1 MHLVH
6 PPRFSI
12 KLESNPPD
20 AFAETGFVKHN
31 VPIAG
36 CRPAVPALQLKQA
49 DVICPCTT
57 CGIVGSP
64 SLALCRS
71 CFRTYCS
78 LARSRTSCSLA
89 APAPSLLPPLPPQPA
104 RPSSICR
111 NPPAPTL
118 FASGHVI
125 PCTSSLLLPPP
136 MADYE
141 ATVLGGALAF
151 QLSAAFLTSSLNFF
165 IAHEPIPTG
174 RANCFSGFLDYALL
188 HI

>member
-89 APAPSLLPPLPPQPA
+89 APAPSLLPPALPHPFVA
-104 RPSSICR
+104 T
-111 NPPAPTL
+111 PPPPL
-118 FASGHVI
+118 Y
-125 PCTSSLLLPPP
+125 LLPAMSFHAPHRCCFRLRWPITRLRCLVALSPFSFPP
-136 MADYE
+136 
-141 ATVLGGALAF
+141 L
-151 QLSAAFLTSSLNFF
+151 
-165 IAHEPIPTG
+165 
-174 RANCFSGFLDYALL
+174 FSRVR
-188 HI
+188 